1 MLSEIINPLIY
12 YWGVGLF
19 IYLFLGL
26 ILGYLEKIFEI
37 KSISNIRS
45 RIFSK
50 KVGAFWI
57 SGSIIVIMYPLLPW

>member
-1 MLSEIINPLIY
+1 MLSGIINPLIY

-26 ILGYLEKIFEI
+26 IFGFLEKIFKK

-45 RIFSK
+45 WIFSK
-50 KVGAFWI
+50 KVGAFWV
-57 SGSIIVIMYPLLPW
+57 SGSLVVIIYPFLPW